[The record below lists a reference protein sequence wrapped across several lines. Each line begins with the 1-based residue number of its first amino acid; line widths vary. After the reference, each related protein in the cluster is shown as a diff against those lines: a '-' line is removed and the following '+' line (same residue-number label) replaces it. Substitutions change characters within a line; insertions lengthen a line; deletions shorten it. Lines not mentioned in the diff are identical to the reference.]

1 MVKFIVRRC
10 GRCGEEVY
18 RFKKSEPMSDL
29 LKGAN
34 IGIHLLTCDPEEFD
48 RILMENW

>member
-1 MVKFIVRRC
+1 MTTYIVRRC
-10 GRCGEEVY
+10 GRCGEVVY

-34 IGIHLLTCDPEEFD
+34 IGTHMITCDPEKFD
-48 RILMENW
+48 EILRRHF